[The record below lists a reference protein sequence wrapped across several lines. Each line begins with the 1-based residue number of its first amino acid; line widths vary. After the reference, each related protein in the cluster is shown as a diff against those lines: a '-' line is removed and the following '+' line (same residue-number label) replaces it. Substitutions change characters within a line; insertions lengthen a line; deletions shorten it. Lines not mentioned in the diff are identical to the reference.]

1 MYTTVTIGI
10 IFYNNSTDDIL
21 KCFRGILNQTA
32 IAQIPEVIVIDQGGG
47 ENADH
52 ILQWK
57 ESQDNL
63 SFNLVILKGENK
75 GFGGGHN
82 ILVNN
87 STSDLYLALN
97 PDGFMHPTCLEELLT
112 LAKIKN
118 WNGLFEAIQEPIMHP
133 KYYDP
138 NTGLTDWCSGACL
151 LMSKSIYKYLN
162 GFDEDFFLYCED
174 VDISWR
180 ARANNIQCFTCS
192 TALFFHFAEDRK
204 SRQIEIWKSAMIL
217 AYKWRS
223 KSFYKFSRK
232 ILMEISN
239 NAVQS
244 VEKNMLNI
252 KMQSH
257 KSVRNISPNFNYGLN
272 FSKPMWKK
280 VQYE

>member
-1 MYTTVTIGI
+1 MYPTIAIGI
-10 IFYNNSTDDIL
+10 IFYNNSIDDIQ

-32 IAQIPEVIVIDQGGG
+32 LAQIREVIIIDQGEGD
-47 ENADH
+47 NADY

-57 ESQDNL
+57 ESQDQI
-63 SFNLVILKGENK
+63 SFNLVVLTGENK

-82 ILVNN
+82 NLVNHSN
-87 STSDLYLALN
+87 SDLYLALN
-97 PDGFMHPTCLEELLT
+97 PDGFMHPTCLDELLI
-112 LAKIKN
+112 LAKSKN
-118 WNGLFEAIQEPIMHP
+118 WTGLFEAIQEPIMHS

-151 LMSKSIYKYLN
+151 LVSKSIYKYLN

-192 TALFFHFAEDRK
+192 EALFFHFAEDRE

-223 KSFYKFSRK
+223 RSFYDFSRK
-232 ILMEISN
+232 ILMGISN
-239 NAVQS
+239 NAAQS
-244 VEKNMLNI
+244 FEKNMINI
-252 KMQSH
+252 RKQSH
-257 KSVRNISPNFNYGLN
+257 KSVRSISPNFNYGLN

-280 VQYE
+280 V